1 MSKGPATFCSE
12 PKPDAPA
19 GMGVNAGSPVKVL
32 TALVV
37 LQVEPPSTEV
47 LITTWSSPVLALP
60 RLKLEACSQTTYS
73 WPLLGSMDDDGTPSP
88 TRISWPGLGS
98 WTPTV
103 CICAMTTGALQVR
116 PPSVD
121 LTIAAVSWVLL
132 ALLGWV
138 IQSVTS
144 KRVLPPLR
152 GSTRMMLPIV
162 WSRCAEGKMV
172 CGALQLR
179 PPSRVRL

>member
-1 MSKGPATFCSE
+1 
-12 PKPDAPA
+12 
-19 GMGVNAGSPVKVL
+19 
-32 TALVV
+32 
-37 LQVEPPSTEV
+37 
-47 LITTWSSPVLALP
+47 
-60 RLKLEACSQTTYS
+60 
-73 WPLLGSMDDDGTPSP
+73 
-88 TRISWPGLGS
+88 
-98 WTPTV
+98 
-103 CICAMTTGALQVR
+103 
-116 PPSVD
+116 

-179 PPSRVRL
+179 PPSWTPPGLPLSRICARAS